1 MAKNIL
7 IALLLIV
14 ALGCKKNKFSDDNT
28 NLYNWKRDLYRAQV
42 QKEEPASFY
51 SRDGEVASNQ
61 HAILISSDFVIL
73 TKYSRDKQQDSI
85 FKASGRMQIYKY
97 EEIEKIGN

>member
-28 NLYNWKRDLYRAQV
+28 NLYKWKRDLYKAPV
-42 QKEEPASFY
+42 QKEDPASFY
-51 SRDGEVASNQ
+51 SKDGGLASNWR
-61 HAILISSDFVIL
+61 AIFISSDFVIL

-97 EEIEKIGN
+97 EEIEKVGN